1 MRSQHNLHASRVA
14 PHLMGYDPALAMPPG
29 MDVELPWII
38 RETQTE
44 TEELYESEKKLLG
57 FK

>member
-1 MRSQHNLHASRVA
+1 
-14 PHLMGYDPALAMPPG
+14 MGYDPALAMPPG